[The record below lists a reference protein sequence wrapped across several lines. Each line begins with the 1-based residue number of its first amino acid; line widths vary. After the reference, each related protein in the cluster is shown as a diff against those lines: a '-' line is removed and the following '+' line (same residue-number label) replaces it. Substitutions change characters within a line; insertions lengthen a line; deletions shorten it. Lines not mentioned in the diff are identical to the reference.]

1 MITLEASGA
10 NPPGTY
16 KPTRSTGNHT
26 STYDCSGRHADLA
39 AAVTKLSLTDPASAL
54 DRRREGLSKV
64 GMEPRSS
71 ALQCRER
78 HPEGV
83 GKHTIETNRVIS

>member
-1 MITLEASGA
+1 MSVLTILDGDQVTKDPAESRVFLFDWD
-10 NPPGTY
+10 TY
-16 KPTRSTGNHT
+16 N
-26 STYDCSGRHADLA
+26 LA

-54 DRRREGLSKV
+54 DRRRKGLSKV
-64 GMEPRSS
+64 RMEPRSS

-78 HPEGV
+78 HPERV